1 MAQRT
6 GDAGIEAVSETLTA
20 CQQELVILVDGKK
33 LSNKKTDSRLKNGY
47 RNVTSRVVSKYLQ

>member
-20 CQQELVILVDGKK
+20 CQQELIVLVDGKR
-33 LSNKKTDSRLKNGY
+33 SSAIRRLIEDNCTGMFAY
-47 RNVTSRVVSKYLQ
+47 NDR